1 MTKIDLVVL
10 ESLWDNDFENII
22 SVKPFFDGLS
32 KLYDINIVYLTFY
45 DVEDIGYFIKKTKSK
60 CSNYYIATHGSK
72 KCLHGLNNNKIDS
85 DSLNDIFKNSKG
97 KGLYFGSC
105 KFINK
110 KNAEKIIKYTNADW
124 VAGYNRDVDWFDS
137 TIVDIAFWR
146 YYLKGVE
153 NKIAKEKQWRVAPEI
168 YKKYP
173 FSKELGF
180 SVFDKAQY
188 EREIH
193 DSLSEFME
201 NE

>member
-10 ESLWDNDFENII
+10 ESLWDDDFDNAT

-32 KLYDINIVYLTFY
+32 KVYDINIVYLTFY

-97 KGLYFGSC
+97 KGIYFGTC

-110 KNAEKIIKYTNADW
+110 KNAEQILKNTNADW
-124 VAGYNRDVDWFDS
+124 VAGYNREVDWFDS
-137 TIVDIAFWR
+137 TIIDIAFWR
-146 YYLKGVE
+146 YYLIGLK
-153 NKIAKEKQWRVAPEI
+153 NKITKNYQWEVAPEI

-173 FSKELGF
+173 FSIDLGF
-180 SVFDKAQY
+180 SVFDRAPY

-193 DSLSEFME
+193 NSLDEFMQSE
-201 NE
+201 